1 MVDPDGGR
9 SQNPRTLST
18 KDGDKPDVPAL
29 PTPLDLS
36 YKPATKEEAKIVSS
50 NAREMWEDYKRS
62 LLEQGI
68 MVDETGGKIVRLVKD
83 EPVRPPGMEPGD
95 WEELQALRGE
105 STKYVTV
112 PDTAGQ
118 LLFDEWKSSLE
129 DAKEAVSSGGTA
141 RSYLA
146 TEEDKTSEITR
157 QFKDFDARASLLYD
171 LMDEE
176 QQYGMRAD
184 DQNIQNF
191 KAQQDLGMAVV
202 PGGVYG
208 KPSMANS
215 LSSIL
220 RPSLPDY
227 VRPDY
232 RLNAAVGLPGAQG
245 FDDPD
250 YNQSGFPAFANG
262 TEAEGYIKVPPVPV
276 VSWPWRKE

>member
-1 MVDPDGGR
+1 MPELKESLVAP
-9 SQNPRTLST
+9 SS
-18 KDGDKPDVPAL
+18 KDEATAYARDARKNFEEWKSYNLANDVPVKITDGEVYRWIEPEPPQRSAIDPNGKMFKSDEEWQIYL
-29 PTPLDLS
+29 ERQ
-36 YKPATKEEAKIVSS
+36 KEA
-50 NAREMWEDYKRS
+50 
-62 LLEQGI
+62 
-68 MVDETGGKIVRLVKD
+68 GKWVI
-83 EPVRPPGMEPGD
+83 
-95 WEELQALRGE
+95 
-105 STKYVTV
+105 
-112 PDTAGQ
+112 DTAGQ
-118 LLFDEWKSSLE
+118 GLYDFWQNSAA
-129 DAKEAVSSGGTA
+129 DAKEFSSSKGTA

-146 TEEDKTSEITR
+146 TEADKTAEITR
-157 QFKDFDARASLLYD
+157 QFKDFDARANLLYD

-250 YNQSGFPAFANG
+250 YNQYGFPAFANG